1 MSIPDSNSPTIYP
14 EQKQNYKEKINQ
26 LKIINMFSTKSMAS
40 NSFRAFEFSLFLST
54 NKVLTRFI
62 ICTES
67 FQAQSKC
74 IDSDKFCTIIDRFSA
89 VES

>member
-1 MSIPDSNSPTIYP
+1 MPTTCKHFTIVRVYGKR
-14 EQKQNYKEKINQ
+14 ER
-26 LKIINMFSTKSMAS
+26 TA
-40 NSFRAFEFSLFLST
+40 AFEFSLFLST

-74 IDSDKFCTIIDRFSA
+74 IDSDKFCTRIDRFSA